1 MHSFP
6 TGLWYSFL
14 RCSFLCYSLFYIFIL
29 TYLSTSITYAKV
41 QPVPTPSYTSSMKVI
56 SKGNLVNPSQ
66 NQIKTVLVK
75 TEDVSPNTQKITFSL
90 NNGSGVL
97 GYNFEIAFIANTTS
111 IVEGSF
117 TQLLPD
123 SPFIKLNQITGIWKV
138 EVSSLTQVQEI
149 APIDLF
155 SIHVQRKDGIS
166 TDTPIR
172 IFFTDKTNINNGA
185 FTLQA
190 ELPIVLFQ
198 NTVPP
203 TNTPTSPPVNN
214 TNTPV
219 ANPSN
224 TPILASP
231 NSRLIMVETESISEN
246 ISQITVGI
254 ENIEGVSSFQFE
266 FDYDDTLVKLVDR
279 SVVQLLPNSPTGFGL
294 AIDGFL
300 RFIAT
305 SPNTIA
311 TSGFQEMFS
320 FQIERLSTTPLDQ
333 PIELFIT
340 DSSRVNDG
348 FVDIHYNPVVPL
360 FQTPQQNPTQP
371 IPTSTPGIFPTATP
385 THTNIPTVTPTPVA
399 RNIMVTVDEVS
410 STLRKVIVGIDNAFD
425 LSVLQFGFTFD
436 PQIVTYVENSYEG
449 LLFPESALVNQE
461 TSGNIRFIAASG
473 IPSTQTGQHNLFSFL
488 MERTTVPSATPVLL
502 EVAPNTSINANEFPL
517 TIPSLIIL
525 FESGDV
531 LPVSSPTNT
540 PLVIPTATPVVP
552 NFSTRKLSIDVT
564 PLTDSVDQ
572 VTVSIDDFRDIT
584 EYEFEFLFDQTFV
597 MPISQSVE
605 DFLFVN
611 APGSHGITGSR
622 VFSHKRKAASTAEL
636 SGSNVMFTFQIQRTN
651 RGQAGI
657 LVEIQIHTAKLN
669 NGTIALE
676 FDPSIILFQ
685 RDPNVTLTVTPSITP
700 THTAIAVPTPTH
712 TPQALPT
719 STPTPFDPN
728 ARAVSVKI
736 EDISDTEQIITV
748 GIDDALDIFG
758 YLFEFHY
765 DPSQVEFVENS
776 YESIIFSNAFDVVQ
790 AGDGKIILIT
800 SDLFPSTSG
809 ARDLF
814 SFHMMKKVSV
824 STQAIELKFSDRT
837 SVNDTAIPIQYD
849 PIINL
854 FDEDDGSNGQT
865 DNTLLKV
872 YEFNQAEYISNWKF
886 IPGGFTGAE
895 PGVLV
900 PEFNLRRVIPSSS
913 DNAGLTII
921 VNPGQVALIHT
932 NETVDSGGSPVL
944 FRLTARSVSDNG
956 ALALAALQGSLI
968 NGDGLDGSIA
978 TNIPA
983 DTNRIM
989 DSEGRILLLYQPG
1002 SETKFTPVIQ
1012 LASTSNDF
1020 HETVFLD
1027 KLEIFKLDDELFQY

>member
-1 MHSFP
+1 MRSF
-6 TGLWYSFL
+6 SV
-14 RCSFLCYSLFYIFIL
+14 LFCYIFISVL
-29 TYLSTSITYAKV
+29 ILVSLSTSNTYAEV
-41 QPVPTPSYTSSMKVI
+41 QPVPTPSYTSSMRVI
-56 SKGNLVNPSQ
+56 SKGSLVNPSQ
-66 NQIKTVLVK
+66 NQTKTVLVK

-138 EVSSLTQVQEI
+138 EVSSLTQVQDT

-155 SIHVQRKDGIS
+155 SIHIQRKDGIS

-185 FTLQA
+185 FTLLA

-224 TPILASP
+224 TPIPASP
-231 NSRLIMVETESISEN
+231 NSRLIIVETELISEN

-311 TSGFQEMFS
+311 TSGFQQMFS

-371 IPTSTPGIFPTATP
+371 IPTSTPGNFPTATP
-385 THTNIPTVTPTPVA
+385 THTNIPTVTPTPGA
-399 RNIMVTVDEVS
+399 RNITVTVDEVS
-410 STLRKVIVGIDNAFD
+410 STLRKVTVGIDNAFD

-436 PQIVTYVENSYEG
+436 PQFGTYVENSYEG
-449 LLFPESALVNQE
+449 LLFPGSALVNQE
-461 TSGNIRFIAASG
+461 TSGSIRFIAASG

-488 MERTTVPSATPVLL
+488 MERTTVPSATPVFL

-525 FESGDV
+525 FESGDII
-531 LPVSSPTNT
+531 PTNT
-540 PLVIPTATPVVP
+540 PVLIPT
-552 NFSTRKLSIDVT
+552 STNT
-564 PLTDSVDQ
+564 PLPV
-572 VTVSIDDFRDIT
+572 
-584 EYEFEFLFDQTFV
+584 
-597 MPISQSVE
+597 
-605 DFLFVN
+605 
-611 APGSHGITGSR
+611 
-622 VFSHKRKAASTAEL
+622 
-636 SGSNVMFTFQIQRTN
+636 
-651 RGQAGI
+651 
-657 LVEIQIHTAKLN
+657 
-669 NGTIALE
+669 
-676 FDPSIILFQ
+676 
-685 RDPNVTLTVTPSITP
+685 TP
-700 THTAIAVPTPTH
+700 THTAIALPTATQ
-712 TPQALPT
+712 TPQTLPT

-728 ARAVSVKI
+728 ARVVSVKI
-736 EDISDTEQIITV
+736 EDISNTEQKVTLR
-748 GIDDALDIFG
+748 IDDAAEILG
-758 YLFEFHY
+758 YLFEFQY
-765 DPSQVEFVENS
+765 DPSQVELVENS
-776 YESIIFSNAFDVVQ
+776 YQALIFSQSFDVVQ
-790 AGDGKIILIT
+790 ASDGKLVFISNDFIPA
-800 SDLFPSTSG
+800 SSG
-809 ARDLF
+809 SSDLF
-814 SFHMMKKVSV
+814 SFTMVKVNPN
-824 STQAIELKFSDRT
+824 STQSSELTYTNRT
-837 SVNDTAIPIQYD
+837 SVNDTAIPIRYD
-849 PIINL
+849 TVIKL
-854 FDEDDGSNGQT
+854 FDTDDEGNGQT
-865 DNTLLKV
+865 DDSLLKV
-872 YEFNQAEYISNWKF
+872 YEFNQAEFINNWKF

-895 PGVLV
+895 TGVLV

-913 DNAGLTII
+913 DNVGLTII

-1027 KLEIFKLDDELFQY
+1027 RLEIFKLDDELFQY